1 MIREMQAGD
10 IGRVMEI
17 WLKENTEAHRFI
29 DAQYWKG
36 HFEMVREM
44 LPQAE
49 VYVSQ
54 NGGCVNGFIGLNG
67 GYIEGIFVSGNAQSR
82 RIGRQLM
89 EHAKRLRGQLSLSV
103 YQKNESAIRFY
114 RREGFR
120 IERAGVDEE
129 TGEPEFTMVWMRKAA
144 QR

>member
-17 WLKENTEAHRFI
+17 WLMENTEAHRFI

-44 LPQAE
+44 LPQAK

-54 NGGCVNGFIGLNG
+54 DGGCVNAFIGLN
-67 GYIEGIFVSGNAQSR
+67 
-82 RIGRQLM
+82 
-89 EHAKRLRGQLSLSV
+89 LSLIHIF
-103 YQKNESAIRFY
+103 SALYSARVS
-114 RREGFR
+114 ELS
-120 IERAGVDEE
+120 
-129 TGEPEFTMVWMRKAA
+129 
-144 QR
+144 